1 MNKKEVKGWEVIFY
15 VNINDIKD
23 GEAIILSEK
32 LDFKTKSVTKGKQG
46 RFIVT
51 KESIQKED
59 ITLKNSV
66 SN

>member
-32 LDFKTKSVTKGKQG
+32 LDFETKSVTKGK
-46 RFIVT
+46 
-51 KESIQKED
+51 
-59 ITLKNSV
+59 
-66 SN
+66 